1 MMSKSVRCP
10 YCCEEIPS
18 SSTVCP
24 YCGEPLTQPVEES
37 VDGTSVSGAEN
48 ESEKESK
55 ANLPSSKNLPGWSEM
70 NDKGKMTVV
79 IISIVMILSIVIA
92 ISFSVANR
100 TQSDVG
106 AISSEYSS
114 SGTSSTSSKT
124 DSESS
129 VQLFTDSE
137 TGLKYV
143 YFDEDFGK
151 GVASALNFPDR
162 SLVFCLKTDNE
173 LVIHTEKYRIFW
185 PQFTD
190 ALVSK
195 LQNTY
200 SKYQFYAESGQYTL
214 VDEALRNESGR
225 FISKANNEVCDI
237 VMDMSSDG
245 KYPSIKLYVYLS
257 STDTPFDV
265 MTVSGFQD
273 CKLLFNVFK
282 TLTNNLDSAR
292 RFFNSGSA
300 SSNSSSYGAGSS
312 STVSAESLK
321 SKKVECGLS
330 EGRTV
335 DLENMTLAISDE
347 DLGALTISGKD
358 IIPFGEI
365 CRKWLDDI
373 GESFTL
379 ETQDYTFALW
389 RIGADNVFAHTLTM
403 SSWQPNFAG
412 SDVIYELYIN
422 DEIGYENVNM
432 SFTEGD
438 LRAIISVIFD

>member
-1 MMSKSVRCP
+1 MSKLIRCP

-24 YCGEPLTQPVEES
+24 YCGEPLTPSAGEGA
-37 VDGTSVSGAEN
+37 DGTSVSVAEN
-48 ESEKESK
+48 ESETDSN
-55 ANLPSSKNLPGWSEM
+55 ANVSSSKNLSGWSEM
-70 NDKGKMTVV
+70 SDMGKMAVV

-92 ISFSVANR
+92 ITLSVASR
-100 TQSDVG
+100 TRSYADD
-106 AISSEYSS
+106 ISSEYSS
-114 SGTSSTSSKT
+114 SGSSSTTSKT
-124 DSESS
+124 STESS
-129 VQLFTDSE
+129 PQLFTDSE

-143 YFDEDFGK
+143 YFDETFGK
-151 GVASALNFPDR
+151 GVATALNFPDI
-162 SLVFCLKTDNE
+162 SFSFYLKTDSE
-173 LVIHTEKYRIFW
+173 LIIYTDKYQIFW

-214 VDEALRNESGR
+214 RDEVYRTDSGR

-237 VMDMSSDG
+237 VMDIQSST
-245 KYPSIKLYVYLS
+245 YPSINLYVYLS

-265 MTVSGFQD
+265 MTLSGFQD

-300 SSNSSSYGAGSS
+300 SSNSSSSGTGAS

-321 SKKVECGLS
+321 SKKVRSGLS

-335 DLENMTLAISDE
+335 DLENMTLSIYDE
-347 DLGALTISGKD
+347 DLGALTISEDD
-358 IIPFGEI
+358 IIPFGEL
-365 CRKWLDDI
+365 CRKWL
-373 GESFTL
+373 GGSVYTSFTL
-379 ETQDYTFALW
+379 ETKEDCFALW

-403 SSWQPNFAG
+403 GSWQPNFAG
-412 SDVIYELYIN
+412 ADVIYELIIN
-422 DEIGYENVNM
+422 DEAGYEDVNM